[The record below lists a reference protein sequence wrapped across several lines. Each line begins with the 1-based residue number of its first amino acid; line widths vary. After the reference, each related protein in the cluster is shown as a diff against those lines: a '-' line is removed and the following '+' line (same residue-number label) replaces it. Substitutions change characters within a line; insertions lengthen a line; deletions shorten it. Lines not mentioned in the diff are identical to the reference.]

1 MIRIAIVE
9 DEKEPADQLIR
20 FIRQYEKQAGGE
32 PSFEVRWFSSSWQ
45 FLEQYRSDYDIL
57 FFDIQMPH
65 LDGMETAR
73 RVFAQDKEA
82 IIIFVTGLS
91 QYAINGYEVNAL
103 DYVVKP
109 ITYPRL
115 ADKLDKALARLARR
129 PRHKITLTKENAV
142 LCLNVSDVFYVEVT
156 GHTLAYHTA
165 QGVYTLRGNLSAAE
179 KELQPFGFSRCNK
192 CYLVNLQHVRSIE
205 KNTVQVGSETL
216 AISRGQ
222 QKAFM
227 NDFLAYI
234 QKGGILR

>member
-1 MIRIAIVE
+1 M
-9 DEKEPADQLIR
+9 
-20 FIRQYEKQAGGE
+20 
-32 PSFEVRWFSSSWQ
+32 
-45 FLEQYRSDYDIL
+45 
-57 FFDIQMPH
+57 
-65 LDGMETAR
+65 
-73 RVFAQDKEA
+73 
-82 IIIFVTGLS
+82 TGLS

-179 KELQPFGFSRCNK
+179 KELQPFGFSLCNK

>member
-1 MIRIAIVE
+1 ME
-9 DEKEPADQLIR
+9 DEKEPAEELTRYIQ
-20 FIRQYEKQAGGE
+20 QYEKQVGSQ
-32 PSFEVRWFSSSWQ
+32 PLFEVRWFSSSWQ

-73 RVFAQDKEA
+73 RVFAQDKDA

-109 ITYPRL
+109 ITYNRI
-115 ADKLDKALARLARR
+115 ADKLDKARAKLAKR
-129 PRHKITLTKENAV
+129 PRHKVMLSKENSV
-142 LCLNVSDVFYVEVT
+142 LCLDISDIYYVEVS

-165 QGVYTLRGNLSAAE
+165 QGTYSLRAKLSNAE
-179 KELQPFGFSRCNK
+179 KELREFGFSRCNK
-192 CYLVNLQHVRSIE
+192 CYLVNLQYVKRIE
-205 KNTVQVGSETL
+205 KNTVHVGDDML

-227 NDFLAYI
+227 NDFLAHI
-234 QKGGILR
+234 QKGGVLR